1 MGWDAGLNRKLAV
14 PLAFGECVPAGGNVL
29 KRLRIL
35 RDACEDVEETDVMRK
50 LAENHNRLELLKE
63 EVESDSE
70 FSCDDEDEIE
80 MDYLKA
86 SIQLGLLEITGEL
99 EEIPC
104 SEEIFEGI
112 LAE

>member
-1 MGWDAGLNRKLAV
+1 MNRKLAV
-14 PLAFGECVPAGGNVL
+14 PLAFGECVPAGANVL

-35 RDACEDVEETDVMRK
+35 RDASEDAEEIDIMRK
-50 LAENHNRLELLKE
+50 LAENHTRLELLRE
-63 EVESDSE
+63 EIESDCE
-70 FSCDDEDEIE
+70 FNCDDEDEIE
-80 MDYLKA
+80 LDYLKA